1 MIINIYKNIRYLII
15 IILLLFSCKS
25 VVKQFYEDSTARFNS
40 YFIANEN
47 IKKVQNIIY
56 DAYKWNYDEIIP
68 IISPLD
74 SNNISQYSDLTN
86 NAIEKASLLIQRHP
100 ESSLVM
106 DSYILIG
113 LSRLYNFEFKNAE
126 ITFKYVNTKSKNI
139 KTSTLALIYLMRS
152 YFENNKIQ
160 ESLEVYNYLR
170 KVEMNKKNKISFHLN
185 AAFIFQ
191 NIKNYD
197 EVIKNLNLIEE
208 EVTNK
213 NQQSKIL
220 FLIGQIYQEKGFKNE
235 AYKYYRKCLKNN
247 PSFELEFYTK
257 LNLAK
262 VTELTNSNDIKKIYK
277 YFNKLLRDKKNE
289 NYLDKIFFEIG
300 EFEYNQNK
308 IDLAIINYNKSLK
321 SNESSSDQKY
331 LNYKKLAEI
340 YYNDFREY
348 EISKLYY
355 DSTLNNT
362 NRENKEYKNLNERR
376 EILLGLVENLKLIEE
391 NDSLIQ
397 LSLLDRKEINKIV
410 DNYISRLKK
419 EEKKREKL
427 DENFSFNDNQQEII
441 DENLSKNTWYFYNDV
456 VMTRGRDE
464 FKRIWGNRKLTDNWR
479 ISRKIK
485 LIEME
490 ETNIKN
496 DESPISVSSKEN
508 NSNEINRENLFKK
521 IPFEET
527 EKNNLKKQIEI
538 AYFKVG
544 KIYIQQLN
552 EFQLGKNYFDKLL
565 IEFNKSEYI
574 PEVLYLLYLTTKED
588 ENNIADI
595 YKEKLLNDFPNNLF
609 TKLIINPNYE
619 QDQFAE
625 NTFLI
630 GEYNSL
636 FKKYENKDYDFV
648 ITKSN
653 SIISNYSKNG
663 LHEKF
668 ILLKALANGELHGNF
683 IFQLNIKKIL
693 NNVTNNDIIQFSK
706 ELLKSSE
713 EVNRD
718 YIFSGIPEFN
728 QHNNEEKF
736 YLVFVVNKDDNLVSK
751 ISNEINNMIKDK
763 NFNLYFINRFKYTK
777 NETLIVVSNLN
788 YEKYNILINDFE
800 LRYKEKIPIL
810 SKFVISESNM
820 KILFETKSHFEYLNF
835 IKNEK

>member
-508 NSNEINRENLFKK
+508 NSNEINKENLFKK

-636 FKKYENKDYDFV
+636 FKRYENKDYDFV

-653 SIISNYSKNG
+653 SIISNYSKNS

-810 SKFVISESNM
+810 SKFVIAESNM

>member
-126 ITFKYVNTKSKNI
+126 ITFKYVNTKSQNI

-340 YYNDFREY
+340 NYNDFREY

-410 DNYISRLKK
+410 DNYINRLKK
-419 EEKKREKL
+419 KEKKREKL

-490 ETNIKN
+490 EANIKN
-496 DESPISVSSKEN
+496 DESPISVSSKKN
-508 NSNEINRENLFKK
+508 NSNEINKENLFKK

-810 SKFVISESNM
+810 SKFVIAESNM

>member
-126 ITFKYVNTKSKNI
+126 ITFKYVNTKSQNI

-636 FKKYENKDYDFV
+636 FKRYENKDYDFV

-653 SIISNYSKNG
+653 SIISNYSKNS

-810 SKFVISESNM
+810 SKFVIAESNM

>member
-126 ITFKYVNTKSKNI
+126 ITFKYVNTKSQNI

-321 SNESSSDQKY
+321 SSESSSDQKY

-419 EEKKREKL
+419 EEEKREKL

-508 NSNEINRENLFKK
+508 NSNEINKENLFKK

-636 FKKYENKDYDFV
+636 FKRYENKDYDFV

-653 SIISNYSKNG
+653 SIISNYSKNS

-810 SKFVISESNM
+810 SKFVIAESNM

>member
-1 MIINIYKNIRYLII
+1 MFVNIYTNIKYFII
-15 IILLLFSCKS
+15 ITFLLFSCKS
-25 VVKQFYEDSTARFNS
+25 IVKQFYQDSTARFNS

-47 IKKVQNIIY
+47 IKEVQKIIH

-74 SNNISQYSDLTN
+74 SNNITKYSDLTN

-126 ITFKYVNTKSKNI
+126 ITFKFVNTKSKEE
-139 KTSTLALIYLMRS
+139 KTRTIALIYLMRT
-152 YFENNKIQ
+152 YFENNKIK
-160 ESLEVYNYLR
+160 EAIEVYNYLK
-170 KVEMNKKNKISFHLN
+170 KVEMNKKNKILFHLN
-185 AAFIFQ
+185 SAFIFQ
-191 NIKNYD
+191 NIGNYD

-208 EVTNK
+208 LVTNK

-220 FLIGQIYQEKGFKNE
+220 FLIGQIYQEKGFKSE
-235 AYKYYRKCLKNN
+235 AYEYYRKCLKNN
-247 PSFELEFYTK
+247 PSFDLEFYTK

-300 EFEYNQNK
+300 EFEYSQNK
-308 IDLAIINYNKSLK
+308 IDLAIKNYNKSLK
-321 SNESSSDQKY
+321 SDESSSEQKY

-355 DSTLNNT
+355 DSTLENT
-362 NRENKEYKNLNERR
+362 NRENKEYKNLNDIRQ
-376 EILLGLVENLKLIEE
+376 ILSELVENLNKIQE

-397 LSLLDRKEINKIV
+397 LSLLNKDEINNIV
-410 DNYISRLKK
+410 DNYINQLEK
-419 EEKKREKL
+419 EKKQKEKSI
-427 DENFSFNDNQQEII
+427 ENFTFNENKQEII
-441 DENLSKNTWYFYNDV
+441 DGNLTNSTWYFYNDIV
-456 VMTRGRDE
+456 VSRGRDE

-485 LIEME
+485 LLEIE

-496 DESPISVSSKEN
+496 IQNSTSVSSNIEDNKG
-508 NSNEINRENLFKK
+508 INRENLLKK
-521 IPFEET
+521 IPFDEN
-527 EKNNLKKQIEI
+527 EKNNLKKEIEI
-538 AYFKVG
+538 SYFKVG

-552 EFQLGKNYFDKLL
+552 EIQLGKKYFDKLL
-565 IEFNKSEYI
+565 NEFDKSKYI
-574 PEVLYLLYLTTKED
+574 PEALYLLYLTIKES
-588 ENNIADI
+588 EPKIAEV
-595 YKEKLLNDFPNNLF
+595 YKEKLLNNFPNNLLA
-609 TKLIINPNYE
+609 KLIINPNYE

-630 GEYNSL
+630 NEYNNL
-636 FKKYENKDYDFV
+636 FKIYENKNYDYV
-648 ITKSN
+648 IKKSN
-653 SIISNYSKNG
+653 AIINNYSKNS

-668 ILLKALANGELHGNF
+668 ILLKTLASGEMHGNF
-683 IFQLNIKKIL
+683 IFQLNIKKML
-693 NNVTNNDIIQFSK
+693 SNVTNEDIIQFSK

-713 EVNRD
+713 EVNSN
-718 YIFSGIPEFN
+718 YIFSGTP
-728 QHNNEEKF
+728 KF
-736 YLVFVVNKDDNLVSK
+736 VNYKNDKIYYLVFVVKNDDNLIK
-751 ISNEINNMIKDK
+751 KTNDGINRIIKDK
-763 NFNLYFINRFKYTK
+763 NYNLYFINKFKYTK
-777 NETLIVVSNLN
+777 NESLIVVSNLN
-788 YEKYNILINDFE
+788 YENYNILIKDFE

-810 SKFVISESNM
+810 SKFVIAESNM
-820 KILFETKSHFEYLNF
+820 KILFETKSHLEYLNF
-835 IKNEK
+835 IEK

>member
-126 ITFKYVNTKSKNI
+126 ITFKYVNTKSQNI

-289 NYLDKIFFEIG
+289 NYLDKLFFEIG

-321 SNESSSDQKY
+321 SSESSSDQKY

-340 YYNDFREY
+340 NYNDFREY

-496 DESPISVSSKEN
+496 DESPISISSKEN

-810 SKFVISESNM
+810 SKFVIAESNM

>member
-126 ITFKYVNTKSKNI
+126 ITFKYVNTKSQNI

-419 EEKKREKL
+419 EEKKKEKL

-496 DESPISVSSKEN
+496 DESPIAISSKEN

-636 FKKYENKDYDFV
+636 FKRYENKDYDFV

-810 SKFVISESNM
+810 SKFVIAESNM

>member
-496 DESPISVSSKEN
+496 DESPIAISSKEN

-636 FKKYENKDYDFV
+636 FKRYENKDYDFV

-653 SIISNYSKNG
+653 SIISNYSKNS

-810 SKFVISESNM
+810 SKFVIAESNM

>member
-1 MIINIYKNIRYLII
+1 MIINIYKNIGYLII

-197 EVIKNLNLIEE
+197 EVIKNMNLIEE

-636 FKKYENKDYDFV
+636 FKRYENKDYDFV

-653 SIISNYSKNG
+653 SIISNYSKND

-810 SKFVISESNM
+810 SKFVIAESNM

>member
-1 MIINIYKNIRYLII
+1 
-15 IILLLFSCKS
+15 
-25 VVKQFYEDSTARFNS
+25 
-40 YFIANEN
+40 
-47 IKKVQNIIY
+47 
-56 DAYKWNYDEIIP
+56 
-68 IISPLD
+68 
-74 SNNISQYSDLTN
+74 
-86 NAIEKASLLIQRHP
+86 
-100 ESSLVM
+100 
-106 DSYILIG
+106 
-113 LSRLYNFEFKNAE
+113 
-126 ITFKYVNTKSKNI
+126 
-139 KTSTLALIYLMRS
+139 
-152 YFENNKIQ
+152 
-160 ESLEVYNYLR
+160 
-170 KVEMNKKNKISFHLN
+170 
-185 AAFIFQ
+185 
-191 NIKNYD
+191 
-197 EVIKNLNLIEE
+197 
-208 EVTNK
+208 
-213 NQQSKIL
+213 
-220 FLIGQIYQEKGFKNE
+220 
-235 AYKYYRKCLKNN
+235 
-247 PSFELEFYTK
+247 
-257 LNLAK
+257 
-262 VTELTNSNDIKKIYK
+262 
-277 YFNKLLRDKKNE
+277 
-289 NYLDKIFFEIG
+289 
-300 EFEYNQNK
+300 
-308 IDLAIINYNKSLK
+308 
-321 SNESSSDQKY
+321 
-331 LNYKKLAEI
+331 
-340 YYNDFREY
+340 
-348 EISKLYY
+348 
-355 DSTLNNT
+355 
-362 NRENKEYKNLNERR
+362 
-376 EILLGLVENLKLIEE
+376 
-391 NDSLIQ
+391 
-397 LSLLDRKEINKIV
+397 
-410 DNYISRLKK
+410 
-419 EEKKREKL
+419 
-427 DENFSFNDNQQEII
+427 
-441 DENLSKNTWYFYNDV
+441 
-456 VMTRGRDE
+456 MTRGRDE

-496 DESPISVSSKEN
+496 DESPIAISSKEN

-636 FKKYENKDYDFV
+636 FKKYENKDYDLV

-810 SKFVISESNM
+810 SKFVIAESNM

>member
-1 MIINIYKNIRYLII
+1 MIISTYKNVRYLII
-15 IILLLFSCKS
+15 IILLLFSCRS

-56 DAYKWNYDEIIP
+56 DSYKWNYDEIIP

-321 SNESSSDQKY
+321 SSESSSDQKY

-340 YYNDFREY
+340 NYNDFREY

-653 SIISNYSKNG
+653 SIISNYSKNS

-810 SKFVISESNM
+810 SKFVIAESNM

>member
-126 ITFKYVNTKSKNI
+126 ITFKYVNTKSQNI

-321 SNESSSDQKY
+321 SSESSSDQKY

-340 YYNDFREY
+340 NYNDFREY

-810 SKFVISESNM
+810 SKFVIAESNM